1 MRAYSLTHLGDAV
14 LTRELAAVVA
24 HERTATAAVL
34 AHLAE
39 FDARRLY
46 LPAGYPSMVAYCL
59 HELHLSED
67 GAYKRIH
74 AARAAR
80 QFPALFSAV
89 AEGRLHLTGAGLLAP
104 HLTAE
109 NADEL
114 LAAAAYRTKAEIEL
128 LLARRFPRSELLAL
142 VQPLPQHGMPP
153 DQEHAPAHVA
163 VNEPPEH
170 AGLLAG
176 ALAPAHVGV
185 NQPPEHAGLL
195 TGTLA
200 PAQVGAAEP
209 RAMVK
214 PLAPQRFALQ
224 SSSPGGFHN
233 RGPRQIRTRRFPPS
247 GSSAGAARGYPP
259 HNVTVMRGSGSGS
272 R

>member
-14 LTRELAAVVA
+14 LTRELAAVVSL
-24 HERTATAAVL
+24 ERTATAAVL

-128 LLARRFPRSELLAL
+128 LLARRFPRPELLAL
-142 VQPLPQHGMPP
+142 VQPLPHRGPP
-153 DQEHAPAHVA
+153 PAQA
-163 VNEPPEH
+163 
-170 AGLLAG
+170 
-176 ALAPAHVGV
+176 
-185 NQPPEHAGLL
+185 
-195 TGTLA
+195 LA
-200 PAQVGAAEP
+200 PAQVGVNQSPEHAGQFTGEHAPAQVEAAEP
-209 RAMVK
+209 R
-214 PLAPQRFALQ
+214 
-224 SSSPGGFHN
+224 
-233 RGPRQIRTRRFPPS
+233 
-247 GSSAGAARGYPP
+247 
-259 HNVTVMRGSGSGS
+259 
-272 R
+272 